1 VVGSGER
8 QGEEDGLVVEK
19 NADKANKIAEKLA
32 EGVQTY
38 YEAAVESTA
47 AVQESNTRL
56 AQNLFESGVEALR
69 IQAELRDQTLQSL
82 REQLRKHQE
91 VFQEVSR
98 ESLGAYEGFIGS
110 LFSYY
115 REVLGEGDDSDG

>member
-1 VVGSGER
+1 M
-8 QGEEDGLVVEK
+8 VEK

-115 REVLGEGDDSDG
+115 REVLGEGEDSDG